1 MSGTCVH
8 TPCLHTQEV
17 TNTPYIVLS
26 GKLKPAQISD
36 PASEYAIEKDSKD
49 LLGGSSS
56 PLLGTDKVKVML
68 HLDKNKGK
76 GKK

>member
-1 MSGTCVH
+1 MHIISSNA
-8 TPCLHTQEV
+8 QAV

-36 PASEYAIEKDSKD
+36 PASEFATIEKDGKD
-49 LLGGSSS
+49 LLGGGSS
-56 PLLGTDKVKVML
+56 PLLGNDKVKVML
-68 HLDKNKGK
+68 QLDKSKGK